1 MVFSSFLK
9 KWYYDIDHFTFN
21 FAIFLIFIGLLLSFT
36 ISPAMTARIGIENSY
51 HFSIHHLLFSVI
63 GILLML
69 FCSMFSKDAILSFS
83 FFGYFCCLCFLV
95 LVLFIGG
102 STKGSH
108 RWINLGFFAL
118 QPSEIMKPFFIVCN
132 AYFLTNLKNKSF
144 GILISLVNA
153 CFLTLLFV
161 LQPDFGTTAL
171 YIFITA
177 LQLLFCG
184 LRLKILFGGV
194 SIFGILL
201 SIIGFFFFPH
211 FHYRIV
217 NFFHFADKAE
227 HYQTKKALESIH
239 NGGVFGKSLGEGEIK
254 YQLPDAHTDYIF
266 SVLCEEL
273 GALFACLLLIMI
285 AIFAYRHVISSIYYS
300 KDNLYEFVAIF
311 GFIAIFVFQTFVHI
325 GVNLNIFPSKGMTF
339 PFLSY
344 GGSSMLSSAIIFGFL
359 LAFTRKSY
367 RFKSPYR
374 FFENV

>member
-1 MVFSSFLK
+1 
-9 KWYYDIDHFTFN
+9 
-21 FAIFLIFIGLLLSFT
+21 
-36 ISPAMTARIGIENSY
+36 MTARIGIENSY
-51 HFSIHHLLFSVI
+51 HFSIHHLFFCIV
-63 GILLML
+63 GIFLML
-69 FCSMFSKDAILSFS
+69 FCSMLSKDAILSFS
-83 FFGYFCCLCFLV
+83 FFGYFCCLCFLF

-132 AYFLTNLKNKSF
+132 AYFLTNIKNKSL
-144 GILISLVNA
+144 GILISLANIG
-153 CFLTLLFV
+153 FLSLLFI

-171 YIFITA
+171 YILISS

-184 LRLKILFGGV
+184 LRLKILFSGV
-194 SIFGILL
+194 AIFGILL
-201 SIIGFFFFPH
+201 SILGFFFFPH

-217 NFFHFADKAE
+217 NFFHFAEKTE
-227 HYQTKKALESIH
+227 HYQTKKALESIN
-239 NGGVFGKSLGEGEIK
+239 NGGLFGKSLGEGEVK

-273 GALFACLLLIMI
+273 GVLFACLLLIMI
-285 AIFAYRHVISSIYYS
+285 AIFAYRHVISNVYNG
-300 KDNLYEFVAIF
+300 KDNLYEFIAIF
-311 GFIAIFVFQTFVHI
+311 GFVSIFAVQTFIHV
-325 GVNLNIFPSKGMTF
+325 GVNLNILPSKGMTF

-344 GGSSMLSSAIIFGFL
+344 GGSSMMSSSIIFGFL